1 MKKLYKS
8 LMFNKFFF
16 ILSFLFLFSCSKIEP
31 RRPINPK
38 PSTTFYKEVIEDS
51 KKINRSEDKFIAELI
66 KNDTILDYKQSSEGF
81 WYAYIHKN
89 EENLPTPKIGDE
101 VVIEYEILDLNDS
114 IIYSKE
120 ELGKKTYKIDKEDFI
135 SGLQKG
141 IKLMKTGETIT
152 FVLPFYN
159 AFGVLGDG
167 KKIGVNQSV
176 KSTVTLIKLIN

>member
-1 MKKLYKS
+1 MKTNS
-8 LMFNKFFF
+8 LLLV
-16 ILSFLFLFSCSKIEP
+16 ILLFLFGCSKIEP

-38 PSTTFYKEVIEDS
+38 PSTTIYKEVIEDS
-51 KKINRSEDKFIAELI
+51 KKINKAEDELLAELI
-66 KNDTILDYKQSSEGF
+66 KNDTIHNYKQSSQGF
-81 WYAYIHKN
+81 WYAYNHQIQ
-89 EENLPTPKIGDE
+89 ENLPTPKLGDE
-101 VVIEYEILDLNDS
+101 VVIEYQISDLNDA

-120 ELGKKTYKIDKEDFI
+120 ELGQKTYKIDKEDFI

-167 KKIGVNQSV
+167 NKIGVNQSI
-176 KSTVTLIKLIN
+176 KITVTLIKITN

>member
-1 MKKLYKS
+1 MKVNS
-8 LMFNKFFF
+8 FFL
-16 ILSFLFLFSCSKIEP
+16 LSFIFLLSCSKIEP

-38 PSTTFYKEVIEDS
+38 PSTTIYKEVIEDS
-51 KKINRSEDKFIAELI
+51 KKINKAEDEMLAELI
-66 KNDTILDYKQSSEGF
+66 KKDTLLNFKQSSQGF
-81 WYAYIHKN
+81 WYAYNHQIQ
-89 EENLPTPKIGDE
+89 ENLPTPKLGDE
-101 VVIEYEILDLNDS
+101 VVIVYQISDLNDA

-120 ELGKKTYKIDKEDFI
+120 ELGQKTYKIDKEDFI

-167 KKIGVNQSV
+167 NKIGVNQSI
-176 KSTVTLIKLIN
+176 KITVTLIKITN

>member
-1 MKKLYKS
+1 M
-8 LMFNKFFF
+8 
-16 ILSFLFLFSCSKIEP
+16 
-31 RRPINPK
+31 
-38 PSTTFYKEVIEDS
+38 
-51 KKINRSEDKFIAELI
+51 I

-120 ELGKKTYKIDKEDFI
+120 ELGQKTYKIDKEDFI